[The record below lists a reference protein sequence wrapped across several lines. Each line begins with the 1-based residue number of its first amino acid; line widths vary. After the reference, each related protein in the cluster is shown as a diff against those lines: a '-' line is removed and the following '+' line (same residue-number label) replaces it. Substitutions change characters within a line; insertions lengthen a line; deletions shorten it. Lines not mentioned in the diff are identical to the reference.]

1 MLKHALSKIL
11 SARFLFVLAAAVVF
25 VRLGFAIVPFITPE
39 LVKDILM
46 ILANVITM
54 VVVFYFT
61 RSDRKPED
69 EKPSQAEQQKLA

>member
-1 MLKHALSKIL
+1 VWKQFVAKIA
-11 SARFLFVLAAAVVF
+11 SARFLFVVAAAIVF

-46 ILANVITM
+46 FLANVVTM

-61 RSDRKPED
+61 RTDRKPD
-69 EKPSQAEQQKLA
+69 DKQSSP

>member
-1 MLKHALSKIL
+1 MWKQLIAKIA
-11 SARFLFVLAAAVVF
+11 SARFLFVVAAAVVF

-46 ILANVITM
+46 FLANVVTM

-61 RSDRKPED
+61 RTDRKPD
-69 EKPSQAEQQKLA
+69 NDKQSSP